1 MELKRLC
8 SRHLSLILFFVGI
21 AVGLSAVFF
30 VLKDN
35 IHIVSEAKPK
45 SDAQTTNRKAPKTQ
59 PSSHFASSKYHFR
72 PFNPNSVSRKELL
85 SFGLSEKQ
93 ADNILNYRT
102 KAGGFKNKEQFARLY
117 CMQGGLFEQISPY
130 LVFENQIAKS
140 ETTSEN
146 TLSETQTPHT
156 AAAKPETHKLVL
168 DLNLCDSLDL
178 QQIKGIGQKRASM
191 IYRYGKKLGGYVSVE
206 QLKEVYGIDESLFES
221 IKSHFVVSD
230 CPIRKVNIN
239 SDQIKTLV
247 AHPYIDIQ
255 LAKAL
260 IQFRKDYNRNFQK
273 PEEIRQI
280 HFLSEQEFQKLL
292 PYITTSN

>member
-59 PSSHFASSKYHFR
+59 PSYHFASSKYHFR

-140 ETTSEN
+140 SLGNPNSPYRCCKTRN
-146 TLSETQTPHT
+146 TQTCFGFEPLRQLRFATNQRNRAEKSLNDLPIWQKTRRVCECGT
-156 AAAKPETHKLVL
+156 A
-168 DLNLCDSLDL
+168 
-178 QQIKGIGQKRASM
+178 QRGIW
-191 IYRYGKKLGGYVSVE
+191 
-206 QLKEVYGIDESLFES
+206 
-221 IKSHFVVSD
+221 H
-230 CPIRKVNIN
+230 
-239 SDQIKTLV
+239 
-247 AHPYIDIQ
+247 
-255 LAKAL
+255 
-260 IQFRKDYNRNFQK
+260 
-273 PEEIRQI
+273 
-280 HFLSEQEFQKLL
+280 
-292 PYITTSN
+292 